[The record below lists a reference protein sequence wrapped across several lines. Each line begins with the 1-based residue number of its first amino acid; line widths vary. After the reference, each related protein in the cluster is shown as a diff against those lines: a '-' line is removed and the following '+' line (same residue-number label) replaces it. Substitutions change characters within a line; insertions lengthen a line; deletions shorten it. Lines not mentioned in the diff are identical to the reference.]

1 MLIKAINECQHTTN
15 QSIITRVKHHLAD
28 KLGKLKTLAKDVFER
43 EEQQYLI
50 INGKKIKEK
59 DLPNSVTGPSD
70 IKGFKWGELIFSP
83 EDENKLQQMK
93 GREGIEYV
101 KKLISEGK
109 YKFGETK

>member
-1 MLIKAINECQHTTN
+1 M
-15 QSIITRVKHHLAD
+15 VKRL
-28 KLGKLKTLAKDVFER
+28 R
-43 EEQQYLI
+43 
-50 INGKKIKEK
+50 KKIYPI
-59 DLPNSVTGPSD
+59 LSRGRVD

-109 YKFGETK
+109 YKFGEAK